1 MKTIKDVVIKGAIF
15 IGLGLLVL
23 FILIDV
29 MWPVLKSLAVL
40 KWLFF

>member
-1 MKTIKDVVIKGAIF
+1 MKTIKDVAIMGAVF
-15 IGLGLLVL
+15 IVVGLLAL